1 MPKQGVGPFQFTGSI
16 GEDSNPLFTLN
27 LRLERASQT
36 TELSEIFKMLVTDP
50 FVAQG
55 LHTQIDLIISLSW
68 ASGSGS
74 HSPASTT

>member
-1 MPKQGVGPFQFTGSI
+1 MCYAAARSRTI
-16 GEDSNPLFTLN
+16 GAQSNGKAAHHSAKEGL
-27 LRLERASQT
+27 
-36 TELSEIFKMLVTDP
+36 KMLVTDS

>member
-1 MPKQGVGPFQFTGSI
+1 MPPQEFELWTCSQGNTV
-16 GEDSNPLFTLN
+16 L
-27 LRLERASQT
+27 T
-36 TELSEIFKMLVTDP
+36 TWPMRGFKMLVTDP